1 MWCNYC
7 RKVTSAVDG
16 KRKAEVSTPNSMG
29 SSSDLLMDQLA
40 LLRSFSQ
47 ADGVAQR
54 KSYYQKTKG
63 NSTNV
68 DSSSGGSDGVFGS
81 VDGSQSSSSNSSKRI
96 NRSSGDD
103 HAFKSYTPVTVELL
117 TQCWQSDFAS
127 KVPML
132 YYD

>member
-1 MWCNYC
+1 
-7 RKVTSAVDG
+7 
-16 KRKAEVSTPNSMG
+16 MG